1 MPVRRTAFGLWL
13 CLMFLTPAGAS
24 AQTRVTPEVREWLSA
39 LVAKVATA
47 VEVTRPTPG
56 KRRPVVVEVRV
67 VVAADGTLR
76 DVSVERGSG
85 SRRTDESALAAVMAA
100 APFGPPP
107 KELLARD
114 GTADLSF
121 PMELAHR
128 R

>member
-1 MPVRRTAFGLWL
+1 
-13 CLMFLTPAGAS
+13 MFLTPAGAS

-39 LVAKVATA
+39 LVAKMATA
-47 VEVTRPTPG
+47 VEVTRPAPG
-56 KRRPVVVEVRV
+56 QRRSVVVVEVRV
-67 VVAADGTLR
+67 VIAADGTLR

-85 SRRTDESALAAVMAA
+85 SRRTDDSALAAVMAA

-107 KELLARD
+107 KDLLARD

>member
-1 MPVRRTAFGLWL
+1 
-13 CLMFLTPAGAS
+13 MFLTPAGAS

-56 KRRPVVVEVRV
+56 RHRLVVVEVRV
-67 VVAADGTLR
+67 VVAPDGMLR
-76 DVSVERGSG
+76 GVSVERSSGSG
-85 SRRTDESALAAVMAA
+85 RTDDRALAAVMAA